1 MIARHDAPD
10 LWQSIDGMNQEQ
22 LINLMISCDAPT
34 VDDEIA
40 NRMSYCDPL
49 TLKRLA
55 FLSQLRAAHRG
66 LKQGHD

>member
-55 FLSQLRAAHRG
+55 SLSQLRAAHRE
-66 LKQGHD
+66 LEQRP